1 MEHIAHKELKS
12 QGFPVFLP
20 LLEKR
25 MPNRHKSIV
34 PLFGRYLFASPIN
47 GFWSSM
53 RSTRGVSDVLRD
65 PNGKPYEVA
74 IRDVER
80 LMREIVVQPIRA
92 ATHKAGTV
100 LRALSG
106 PMATLTGTCVLDDG
120 ERVKLLHTLFGRPVE
135 KWYAPEDVEA
145 A

>member
-1 MEHIAHKELKS
+1 M
-12 QGFPVFLP
+12 
-20 LLEKR
+20 
-25 MPNRHKSIV
+25 
-34 PLFGRYLFASPIN
+34 FASPVE

-80 LMREIVVQPIRA
+80 LMSEIVVQPIRA
-92 ATHKAGTV
+92 ATIKAGTV

-106 PMATLTGTCVLDDG
+106 PMATLTGTCVLDAG

-135 KWYAPEDVEA
+135 KWYQPEDLEA